1 MCLFCKVKISYVHS
15 CPLPSTTQTH
25 FFHSKLLKTRQRNAS
40 NVFFSPVVQRNFNVA
55 EVSAH

>member
-1 MCLFCKVKISYVHS
+1 MHS
-15 CPLPSTTQTH
+15 CPLPNTTQKY

-40 NVFFSPVVQRNFNVA
+40 NVFFSPVVWRDFNVA